1 MHISF
6 ISALYGEALKKD
18 SEAQRWNALLY
29 CNRSAAYL
37 NVEKYQEA
45 IEDCNQSI
53 SLDPTLVLSLLR
65 RARAYKALGSIIMS
79 IRDYRKYLS
88 TKPRP
93 EDADEVDEEL
103 DELLEL
109 ECSDKG
115 EAAGQLPA
123 SPSRK
128 ETIKPSAS
136 EESSSFVNKFSEVF
150 NDLLTIRKIY

>member
-1 MHISF
+1 
-6 ISALYGEALKKD
+6 
-18 SEAQRWNALLY
+18 
-29 CNRSAAYL
+29 
-37 NVEKYQEA
+37 
-45 IEDCNQSI
+45 
-53 SLDPTLVLSLLR
+53 
-65 RARAYKALGSIIMS
+65 MS

-115 EAAGQLPA
+115 EAAVELPA

-128 ETIKPSAS
+128 ETIKPPAS
-136 EESSSFVNKFSEVF
+136 EDSGGFVKQFSEVF
-150 NDLLTIRKIY
+150 NCFLLTSE